1 MPQQASHP
9 WRRHIWCVAA
19 LWVLTFAA
27 YSNCFRAGLVF
38 DSAPLILEDSR
49 VHDATSANV
58 RLIFT
63 GSYWS
68 KTAVS
73 GLYRPLTSL
82 TYLFNYSVLGN
93 GSNPEGYH
101 SINVLLH
108 CLNVSLVYLLGL
120 RIFREFA
127 LSLSLSMLWAVHPL
141 LVESVTNVIGRADLL
156 AAFAVLAGL
165 LCYAQFLSGDSATD
179 SRRRAAWLVALVS
192 LQVIGLL
199 SKENAA
205 ILPGILLVYDLAW
218 PECST
223 LRRRLPVYTALILVL
238 AAFFYLR
245 HELKLHV
252 VVDPTENP
260 LVTEGFWS
268 ARLTAVKVIGKF
280 VSEFVWPARLSADYS
295 FAAIPL
301 FSWHLNRWEDAK
313 AILTV
318 IICLAALALA
328 VKVRW
333 TNKPL
338 AFFTGFF
345 FISLLPTSNL
355 IFLIGAIMAERFIYL
370 PSIGLA
376 GWVVCAGYSILRRF
390 GFHKLLAERAIVTS
404 ASLAAVILATV
415 TYARNSDWQ
424 DELSLWTSAV
434 NTYPQSARPHN
445 NRGQALSRIP
455 GRSSD
460 AVAEFN
466 AAIQIRPDYA
476 LAHYNLGTALLQ
488 TQTHLPEAIS
498 EFEAAARL
506 APDLWEAHYNLGNA
520 YAGLP
525 DGLPGAVREFKAA
538 IRIKPDLAEGHRDLG
553 RVLAM
558 SGRLTEAVAEF
569 QAALRYGPLDADVHY
584 NLGNTLE
591 RIPNR
596 LPEAIQEWE
605 AAVRI
610 QPDLAEAH
618 YHLGNALSSMPGRL
632 PEAIAEL
639 QTTVRLRPDIADAR
653 YALACALVQIP
664 GRQQEAV
671 TEFEAAVRIMP
682 DAEEQRKFNRL
693 RDQVARGRHGQ

>member
-1 MPQQASHP
+1 
-9 WRRHIWCVAA
+9 
-19 LWVLTFAA
+19 
-27 YSNCFRAGLVF
+27 
-38 DSAPLILEDSR
+38 LEDSR
-49 VHDATSANV
+49 VHDVTSTNV

-101 SINVLLH
+101 WINVLLH

-127 LSLSLSMLWAVHPL
+127 LGMSLGVLWAVHPL

-165 LCYAQFLSGDSATD
+165 LCYVQMLSGDSAIN
-179 SRRRAAWLVALVS
+179 SGRRTAWLVALVS

-205 ILPGILLVYDLAW
+205 ILPGILLVYDLIW
-218 PECST
+218 PECSP
-223 LRRRLPVYTALILVL
+223 LRKRAPVYAALMLVL

-245 HELKLHV
+245 HGLNLHV

-260 LVTEGFWS
+260 LVTEDFWS

-280 VSEFVWPARLSADYS
+280 LWEFVWPARLSADYS

-313 AILTV
+313 AILTL

-328 VKVRW
+328 AKVRR

-345 FISLLPTSNL
+345 FVSLLPTSNL

-370 PSIGLA
+370 PLVGLA
-376 GWVVCAGYSILRRF
+376 GWAVCVGYWILRRF
-390 GFHKLLAERAIVTS
+390 GFQKIPAERAVLAS
-404 ASLAAVILATV
+404 ASLVALVLATL

-460 AVAEFN
+460 AAAEFK

-476 LAHYNLGTALLQ
+476 LAHYNLGTTSLQ
-488 TQTHLPEAIS
+488 TQSHLPEAIS
-498 EFEAAARL
+498 EFETAARL
-506 APDLWEAHYNLGNA
+506 APDLWETHYNLGNA
-520 YAGLP
+520 FAGLP
-525 DGLPGAVREFKAA
+525 NRLPDAIREFEAA

-553 RVLAM
+553 MALAM
-558 SGRLTEAVAEF
+558 SGRLTDAVVEF
-569 QAALRYGPLDADVHY
+569 QTALRYQSNDADVHY

-618 YHLGNALSSMPGRL
+618 YHLGKALSLMPGRL
-632 PEAIAEL
+632 PEAIAEF

-653 YALACALVQIP
+653 YELACALVQIP
-664 GRQQEAV
+664 GRRQEAV
-671 TEFEAAVRIMP
+671 TEFEQAVRIMP
-682 DAEEQRKFNRL
+682 DAEEQKKFNRL
-693 RDQVARGRHGQ
+693 RDQIARGRGGR

>member
-1 MPQQASHP
+1 MPQPANHP
-9 WRRHIWCVAA
+9 RRRHIWCVAA

-27 YSNCFRAGLVF
+27 YSNSFRAGLVF

-49 VHDATSANV
+49 VQDATSTNI

-101 SINVLLH
+101 WINVLLH

-127 LSLSLSMLWAVHPL
+127 LSMSLSVLWAVHPL

-156 AAFAVLAGL
+156 AGFAVLAGL
-165 LCYAQFLSGDSATD
+165 LCYMRMLSGDG
-179 SRRRAAWLVALVS
+179 RRQAAWLVALVS

-205 ILPGILLVYDLAW
+205 ILPGILLVYDLIW

-223 LRRRLPVYTALILVL
+223 LRKGTPVYAALMLVL

-245 HELKLHV
+245 HGLNLHV

-260 LVTEGFWS
+260 LVTEDFWS
-268 ARLTAVKVIGKF
+268 VRLTAVKVIGKF
-280 VSEFVWPARLSADYS
+280 LWEFVWPARLSADYS

-301 FSWHLNRWEDAK
+301 FSWHANRWEDAK
-313 AILTV
+313 TILTL

-328 VKVRW
+328 VKVRR

-338 AFFTGFF
+338 AFFTGIFF
-345 FISLLPTSNL
+345 VSLLPTSNL
-355 IFLIGAIMAERFIYL
+355 IFLIGAIMAERFMYL

-376 GWVVCAGYSILRRF
+376 GWAVCAGYSILRRF
-390 GFHKLLAERAIVTS
+390 GFQRIVADRTVLAS
-404 ASLAAVILATV
+404 ASLVALVLATV

-460 AVAEFN
+460 AVAEFK

-488 TQTHLPEAIS
+488 TQTRLPEAIS
-498 EFEAAARL
+498 EFETAARL

-520 YAGLP
+520 FAGLP
-525 DGLPGAVREFKAA
+525 DGLPDAIREFEAA

-553 RVLAM
+553 MALAM
-558 SGRLTEAVAEF
+558 SGRLTDAVVEF
-569 QAALRYGPLDADVHY
+569 QTALRYRSNDAEVHY
-584 NLGNTLE
+584 NLANALE

-605 AAVRI
+605 TAVRI

-618 YHLGNALSSMPGRL
+618 YHLGKALSSMPGRL
-632 PEAIAEL
+632 SEAIAEF

-653 YALACALVQIP
+653 YELACALVQIP

-671 TEFEAAVRIMP
+671 TQFEEAVRIMP
-682 DAEEQRKFNRL
+682 DAEEQKKFNRL
-693 RDQVARGRHGQ
+693 RDQVARGRGGR